1 MSLFAWE
8 WKIIF
13 ISMAS
18 HLASLWNRG
27 LRQLPSHSFPGLSLP
42 FSRRKGAATETSLKK
57 WSRATLSHLFHLVR
71 SVKYWQ
77 FLLELNFKRLYR
89 SSGKEKGSRCL
100 VFTSSTKREIR
111 HFHVVVVQWRQR
123 NVQKSVMHVQSCCLA
138 NLNPLFF
145 LPFSLTSPSS
155 LLVPILL

>member
-1 MSLFAWE
+1 M
-8 WKIIF
+8 
-13 ISMAS
+13 
-18 HLASLWNRG
+18 
-27 LRQLPSHSFPGLSLP
+27 
-42 FSRRKGAATETSLKK
+42 
-57 WSRATLSHLFHLVR
+57 
-71 SVKYWQ
+71 VKYWQ

-123 NVQKSVMHVQSCCLA
+123 NVQKSVMHEQSCCLA

-145 LPFSLTSPSS
+145 CRSPWRRRRRCLSLFSYREALGTRLRKCVNLSNLVLCKYPTRDRFFYLQSS
-155 LLVPILL
+155 LWTGSLVPFVLVEKNFGGGATKISPELALVSMF